1 MPLRALALNW
11 QEAQTSTIPYTKGEW
26 RCARNPSVRRS
37 AGEPCRFTRGLGGPR
52 IRAKVSAGS
61 MRLSVLS
68 LALALGA
75 AGCSRSTATREQQA
89 KKPAE
94 VLFPVEVRAVA
105 MERVEYRVVAVGAV
119 EAFENVQVTARV
131 PGVLEKLH
139 FKEGDAVKDGALL
152 AEIEPQRYQLAV
164 ASAQGALARAQASKG
179 EAERELERAKNLAAE
194 GVSSG
199 VEVSTWQTKLAT
211 AMAAESESR
220 AALGVASL
228 NLRDARLKAPLAGSI
243 QSRSVQTGQYVQA
256 GTVIATLIRRDPLLL
271 RFRVTEAEAARLAL
285 GMTAEFRVTGAAGA
299 QKAKITFIAASA
311 EAASRMVPVVAEVAE
326 DPSLR
331 PGAFAEVTVP
341 VGVNDAALAV
351 PETAIRPSER
361 GFIAFVVEGNVAH
374 ERIVDL
380 GLRTPN
386 GLVEVVKGLR
396 AGESLVVRGGEAL
409 REGAKVRVGGARP
422 SAPIPPSSAA
432 RAP

>member
-1 MPLRALALNW
+1 MRISFVALVLTAGAL
-11 QEAQTSTIPYTKGEW
+11 
-26 RCARNPSVRRS
+26 
-37 AGEPCRFTRGLGGPR
+37 
-52 IRAKVSAGS
+52 
-61 MRLSVLS
+61 
-68 LALALGA
+68 
-75 AGCSRSTATREQQA
+75 GCSRSTATREQQT

-94 VLFPVEVRAVA
+94 VVFPVEVRPIA

-131 PGVLEKLH
+131 AGVLEKLH
-139 FKEGDAVKDGALL
+139 FKEGDSVKEGALL

-164 ASAQGALARAQASKG
+164 ASAQGALARAQAAKG
-179 EAERELERAKNLAAE
+179 EAERELERAQKLAAE

-199 VEVSTWQTKLAT
+199 SEVSTWQTKLAT
-211 AMAAESESR
+211 AMAAESETR
-220 AALGVASL
+220 AALGVAGL
-228 NLRDARLKAPLAGSI
+228 NLRDARLRAPLAGSI

-271 RFRVTEAEAARLAL
+271 RFKVTESEAARLAL
-285 GMTAEFRVTGAAGA
+285 GMTAEFRVTGGTAV
-299 QKAKITFIAASA
+299 QKSKITFVAASA
-311 EAASRMVPVVAEVAE
+311 EAASRMVPVVAEVAD

-341 VGVNDAALAV
+341 VGVNEAALAV

-361 GFIAFVVEGNVAH
+361 GFIAFVVDGNVAH
-374 ERIVDL
+374 ERIVEL

-386 GLVEVVKGLR
+386 ALVEVVKGLR

-422 SAPIPPSSAA
+422 SAPIPTASAA
-432 RAP
+432 RNP

>member
-1 MPLRALALNW
+1 M
-11 QEAQTSTIPYTKGEW
+11 
-26 RCARNPSVRRS
+26 
-37 AGEPCRFTRGLGGPR
+37 R
-52 IRAKVSAGS
+52 I
-61 MRLSVLS
+61 SVLT
-68 LALALGA
+68 LALALGGVA
-75 AGCSRSTATREQQA
+75 CSRSSATREQQG

-94 VLFPVEVRAVA
+94 IVFPVEVRPVA
-105 MERVEYRVVAVGAV
+105 MERIEYRVTAVGAV
-119 EAFENVQVTARV
+119 EAFEMVQVTARV
-131 PGVLEKLH
+131 PGALERLH
-139 FKEGDAVKDGALL
+139 FKEGDTVKEGALL

-164 ASAQGALARAQASKG
+164 ASAQGSLSRAQAARG
-179 EAERELERAKNLAAE
+179 EAERELERAQKLAAE
-194 GVSSG
+194 GVSTDA
-199 VEVSTWQTKLAT
+199 EVSTWQTKLAT
-211 AMAAESESR
+211 ALAAESESR

-243 QSRSVQTGQYVQA
+243 QTRSVQTGQYVQA
-256 GTVIATLIRRDPLLL
+256 GTVIASLIRRDPLLL
-271 RFRVTEAEAARLAL
+271 RFKVTEAEAGRLAL
-285 GMTAEFRVTGAAGA
+285 GMTAEFHVTGGA
-299 QKAKITFIAASA
+299 SVQKGKITFIAASA
-311 EAASRMVPVVAEVAE
+311 EVASRMVSVVAEIAE

-341 VGVNDAALAV
+341 VGVNESALAV

-361 GFIAFVVEGNVAH
+361 GFITFVVDGNVAH

-396 AGESLVVRGGEAL
+396 PGDTLVIRGGEAL

-422 SAPIPPSSAA
+422 GAPIPPASAV

>member
-1 MPLRALALNW
+1 M
-11 QEAQTSTIPYTKGEW
+11 
-26 RCARNPSVRRS
+26 
-37 AGEPCRFTRGLGGPR
+37 RFSFV
-52 IRAKVSAGS
+52 IV
-61 MRLSVLS
+61 
-68 LALALGA
+68 ALALGA
-75 AGCSRSTATREQQA
+75 AGCSRSSATREQQA

-94 VLFPVEVRAVA
+94 VVFPVEVRPIA

-139 FKEGDAVKDGALL
+139 FKEGDSVKAGALL

-164 ASAQGALARAQASKG
+164 ASAQGALARAQAAKG
-179 EAERELERAKNLAAE
+179 EAERELERAQKLVAE
-194 GVSSG
+194 GVSSAT
-199 VEVSTWQTKLAT
+199 EVSTWQTKLAT

-220 AALGVASL
+220 AALGVAAL
-228 NLRDARLKAPLAGSI
+228 NLRDARLRAPLAGFI

-271 RFRVTEAEAARLAL
+271 RFKVAESEAARLAL
-285 GMTAEFRVTGAAGA
+285 GMTAEFRVAGDVST
-299 QKAKITFIAASA
+299 KNAKITFVAASA
-311 EAASRMVPVVAEVAE
+311 EPASRMVPVVAEIPE
-326 DPSLR
+326 DASLR

-341 VGVNDAALAV
+341 VGVKEAALAV

-374 ERIVDL
+374 ERIVEL

-386 GLVEVVKGLR
+386 RLVEVVKGLNP
-396 AGESLVVRGGEAL
+396 GETLVVRGGEAL

-422 SAPIPPSSAA
+422 SAPIPPASAA

>member
-1 MPLRALALNW
+1 M
-11 QEAQTSTIPYTKGEW
+11 
-26 RCARNPSVRRS
+26 
-37 AGEPCRFTRGLGGPR
+37 R
-52 IRAKVSAGS
+52 IF
-61 MRLSVLS
+61 VLS
-68 LALALGA
+68 LGLALGA
-75 AGCSRSTATREQQA
+75 AACSRSTATREQQT
-89 KKPAE
+89 KKPGE
-94 VLFPVEVRAVA
+94 VVFPVEVRALG
-105 MERVEYRVVAVGAV
+105 MERVEYRVAAVGAV

-139 FKEGDAVKDGALL
+139 FKEGDSVKDGALL

-179 EAERELERAKNLAAE
+179 EAERELERAQKLAAE

-199 VEVSTWQTKLAT
+199 SEVSTWQTKLAT

-243 QSRSVQTGQYVQA
+243 QTRSVQTGQYVQA

-271 RFRVTEAEAARLAL
+271 RFRVTEGEAARLAL
-285 GMTAEFRVTGAAGA
+285 GMTAEFRVTGGAGV
-299 QKAKITFIAASA
+299 QKAKITFVSASA
-311 EAASRMVPVVAEVAE
+311 EPASRMVPVVAEVAE

-341 VGVNDAALAV
+341 VGVNEAALAV

-361 GFIAFVVEGNVAH
+361 GFITFVVEGGVAH
-374 ERIVDL
+374 ERIVEL

-396 AGESLVVRGGEAL
+396 VGESLVVRGGEAL

-422 SAPIPPSSAA
+422 GAPIPRASAA
-432 RAP
+432 RTP

>member
-1 MPLRALALNW
+1 M
-11 QEAQTSTIPYTKGEW
+11 
-26 RCARNPSVRRS
+26 
-37 AGEPCRFTRGLGGPR
+37 R
-52 IRAKVSAGS
+52 I
-61 MRLSVLS
+61 SVLS
-68 LALALGA
+68 LTLALTA
-75 AGCSRSTATREQQA
+75 AGCSRGNATREQQT

-94 VLFPVEVRAVA
+94 VVFPVEVRAIG
-105 MERVEYRVVAVGAV
+105 MERVEYRVTAVGAV

-131 PGVLEKLH
+131 AGVLEKLH
-139 FKEGDAVKDGALL
+139 FKEGDSVKEGALL

-164 ASAQGALARAQASKG
+164 ASAQGALARAQAAKG
-179 EAERELERAKNLAAE
+179 EAERELERAQKLAAE

-199 VEVSTWQTKLAT
+199 AEVSTWQTKLAT
-211 AMAAESESR
+211 ALAAESESR

-228 NLRDARLKAPLAGSI
+228 NLRDARMKAPLAGSI

-271 RFRVTEAEAARLAL
+271 RFKVTESEAARLAL
-285 GMTAEFRVTGAAGA
+285 GMTAEFRVTGGTSV
-299 QKAKITFIAASA
+299 QKAKVTFVAASA
-311 EAASRMVPVVAEVAE
+311 EAASRMVAVVAEIA
-326 DPSLR
+326 DGATLR

-341 VGVNDAALAV
+341 VGVNEAALAV

-361 GFIAFVVEGNVAH
+361 GFIAFVADGAVAH

-386 GLVEVVKGLR
+386 GLVEVVKGLK

-409 REGAKVRVGGARP
+409 REGAKIRIGGARP
-422 SAPIPPSSAA
+422 GAPIPRPSASAA